1 MSRPPAA
8 RAAIIG
14 TGFAGVQH
22 AEALRRI
29 GVEVTLLAASQEAHA
44 EAAAMALGVGRWT
57 ADWAT
62 AAQDPDV
69 DVVHVCVPNDLHC
82 TVVMAALGADK
93 HVICEKPL
101 GTDLAQA
108 RQLADAARHSD
119 RVTVLCHT
127 YRFFAMAAEL
137 RERIASGVLGSLHAI
152 RGSYLQDW
160 LLSPRS
166 TNWRV
171 DAARGGRSRAIAD
184 IGSHWI
190 DLAETVS
197 RLRVVSVLAD
207 LSTVY
212 ARRPAHDD
220 VRTFSEAG
228 PASGSVVVTTEDQ
241 AGLLLRFENGV
252 HGTLAVS
259 QVAAGHGNDLELSVD
274 GAEGSAT
281 WRQERPDELWLATGT
296 GTQTIARAPGRLTG
310 GAQQLARLPSGHNEG
325 WADAL
330 RNLLAAAY
338 ATIDGSR
345 GPLDEEAAPLPTFD
359 DGLRRVAL
367 VEAALRSAAD
377 ERWVELAEILAHE
390 RSMEE
395 IV

>member
-1 MSRPPAA
+1 MSRPTAT

-14 TGFAGVQH
+14 TGFAGAQH

-29 GVEVTLLAASQEAHA
+29 GVEVTVLAASQEAHA
-44 EAAAMALGVGRWT
+44 EAAAMALGVVPWT

-108 RQLADAARHSD
+108 RQLSDAARRSD
-119 RVTVLCHT
+119 RVTVLCHN
-127 YRFFAMAAEL
+127 YRFFPMAAEL
-137 RERIASGVLGSLHAI
+137 RERIASGALGSLHAI
-152 RGSYLQDW
+152 RGTYLQDW

-207 LSTVY
+207 LSTVH
-212 ARRPAHDD
+212 ARRPTHDH
-220 VRTFSEAG
+220 VRTFSDAG
-228 PASGSVVVTTEDQ
+228 DGSGSVVVTTEDQ

-252 HGTLAVS
+252 HGTLALS

-281 WRQERPDELWLATGT
+281 WPQERPDELWLSTGT

-310 GAQQLARLPSGHNEG
+310 GAQHLARLPSGHSEG

-338 ATIDGSR
+338 AEIR
-345 GPLDEEAAPLPTFD
+345 GDRDRAEAVAAPLPTFE
-359 DGLRRVAL
+359 DGLRHLAF
-367 VEAALRSAAD
+367 VEAAICSAA
-377 ERWVELAEILAHE
+377 ERRWVTVDEVLVGH
-390 RSMEE
+390 SMPG
-395 IV
+395 VS